1 MNKNTRKRLEYSA
14 HYINRDFFINSFRA
28 TIATSQ
34 ELDALE
40 TFVGCI
46 DGDRN
51 KCTTLYFE
59 FLEMLE
65 NLGVDELKVSKSS
78 SKEEKFFELIERDL
92 VDACHEFEYYF
103 DDEEAPLEEKKMS
116 QAQIDDYIS
125 RIRKIFLEINAL
137 EDEDFEDKNCEDEGF
152 Q

>member
-1 MNKNTRKRLEYSA
+1 MKKNTRKRLEYSA
-14 HYINRDFFINSFRA
+14 QYINRKFFIDSFQA

-34 ELDALE
+34 ELDELE
-40 TFVGCI
+40 TFVVCI
-46 DGDRN
+46 HGDRT

-65 NLGVDELKVSKSS
+65 NLGVDELKVSKSL

-92 VDACHEFEYYF
+92 VDVCCEFEYDFYN
-103 DDEEAPLEEKKMS
+103 EEEPLEEKKMS
-116 QAQIDDYIS
+116 QDQVDYYIS

-137 EDEDFEDKNCEDEGF
+137 EDEDF